1 MQSAVGKCSSVH
13 IDGCLSVSCALSVK
27 TKDGRNNKSMHEALC

>member
-13 IDGCLSVSCALSVK
+13 IDGCLSLPCALLVK
-27 TKDGRNNKSMHEALC
+27 TIGDRNNKSMREALC